1 MNPSLLSNLD
11 LRSNLLSNEYQQ
23 EMRRVTVFELRDIYE
38 RCPLLRGIR
47 SHTAA
52 QQRELDRSLF
62 WGMQSVSM
70 DDANRRRAWA
80 LHLLERLPAVVE
92 AIEERP
98 DLELAI
104 ECLCVAEQVADF
116 GPSDEHAAHAAS
128 LSERIY
134 VVLDR
139 PEFRLSRELV
149 DARLAEILGRQPS
162 QHHVSSTEVRAQE
175 GREADRVSDRVAGIT
190 GGFNL

>member
-1 MNPSLLSNLD
+1 MNPSLLSNLE

-47 SHTAA
+47 PHTAA

-80 LHLLERLPAVVE
+80 LRLLERLPEVVE
-92 AIEERP
+92 ALEERP
-98 DLELAI
+98 DLEL
-104 ECLCVAEQVADF
+104 
-116 GPSDEHAAHAAS
+116 SRS
-128 LSERIY
+128 KK
-134 VVLDR
+134 VL
-139 PEFRLSRELV
+139 
-149 DARLAEILGRQPS
+149 
-162 QHHVSSTEVRAQE
+162 
-175 GREADRVSDRVAGIT
+175 
-190 GGFNL
+190 